1 MRLIEKDNYT
11 KSLVNKLNENK
22 DSNIDK
28 LNNLDECINESYSYE
43 DLENAISR
51 ASELASNGMSED
63 EVWQEIYNETKDED
77 LANDAL
83 SAVDGSIFNENQN
96 IQNNKNN
103 LKESDSNDYAFVG
116 TIGEFL
122 EEIDDAKLM
131 SGEDAVSKN
140 VLDFLHLLISLDYH
154 SNYSKIKVNNLNA
167 AANWQPGDLLEITL
181 DDNIK
186 LTIK

>member
-1 MRLIEKDNYT
+1 MRLIEKDNYI
-11 KSLVNKLNENK
+11 KSLVNKLNENE
-22 DSNIDK
+22 DS
-28 LNNLDECINESYSYE
+28 
-43 DLENAISR
+43 
-51 ASELASNGMSED
+51 
-63 EVWQEIYNETKDED
+63 
-77 LANDAL
+77 
-83 SAVDGSIFNENQN
+83 
-96 IQNNKNN
+96 KNN
-103 LKESDSNDYAFVG
+103 LKEADSDDYAFVG

-131 SGEDAVSKN
+131 SGEDVLSKN